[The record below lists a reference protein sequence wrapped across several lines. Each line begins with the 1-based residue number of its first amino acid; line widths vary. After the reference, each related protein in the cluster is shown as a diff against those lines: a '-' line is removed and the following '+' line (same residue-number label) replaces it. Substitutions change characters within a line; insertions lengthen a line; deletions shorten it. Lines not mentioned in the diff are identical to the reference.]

1 MHYLLKTG
9 RVTELLND
17 YFLESNRCLFNTSF
31 NWFGRKFIE
40 RELDISISQ
49 LLYNLEGNIEIEV
62 LKSFLNYE
70 VCMRILDELNAIDS
84 NLLNDHFLG
93 SLILSVFDQ
102 FLQEASSMLV
112 NSNRVELRYNRH

>member
-1 MHYLLKTG
+1 
-9 RVTELLND
+9 LND